1 MCTSKRLRP
10 GGVILTADN
19 LLVTLVSGSIKV
31 IIKVSNIELSNTTFA
46 SQIEEFFESTTND
59 PVSAQA
65 IADESITI
73 LQDILSGTAN
83 VPDAITT
90 GIQNADSSLYIS
102 LNAYF
107 SSPEFIAALESS
119 TVENVTMII
128 SADGEAASFTI
139 SQGGHGRDWQGNQ
152 DSSPYGRE
160 YVHGWTEA
168 GRYQEGSV
176 QQKCGRQRT
185 RIHRVPGASVGA
197 STRARRRAETGLL
210 IPSAPKIPKI
220 PIGAW

>member
-1 MCTSKRLRP
+1 MSPAEQYIVKTAYTNVYIETAASR
-10 GGVILTADN
+10 GVILTADN

-139 SQGGHGRDWQGNQ
+139 SQGGTDGIGKGIKILPHMDASMFTDGRKRDAIKK
-152 DSSPYGRE
+152 GRFNKSVGDNE
-160 YVHGWTEA
+160 RVSIAYQVRRSALQRVRGA
-168 GRYQEGSV
+168 GR
-176 QQKCGRQRT
+176 RQDY
-185 RIHRVPGASVGA
+185 
-197 STRARRRAETGLL
+197 
-210 IPSAPKIPKI
+210 
-220 PIGAW
+220 